1 VPAVLN
7 ELAENAVWQD
17 EPMFVSA
24 APGVL
29 LWPAAMI
36 VWGPGEASSGHA
48 HHCVQLVMALEG
60 SLRIRNEPN
69 QQWVEGLAALIKP
82 DVRHEVDAR
91 GSLALI
97 AFVDAESALG
107 GALRDRA
114 ITDITLL
121 TAEVSGWRTR
131 LCAPNGL
138 TAEAVEAWVRDEL
151 LKSRHPPVIHPG
163 VHRVLGYLRDQIG
176 STETFTL
183 RGLAEIAGLSA
194 SRFMHVFTAS
204 VGVPMRPYILWL
216 RLQRA
221 CGELMKGANA
231 TEAAHS
237 AGFSDAAHMTRTFR
251 RMLGTTPAEVVARR
265 GRSSGALIETD

>member
-1 VPAVLN
+1 
-7 ELAENAVWQD
+7 
-17 EPMFVSA
+17 MFVSA

-36 VWGPGEASSGHA
+36 VWGPGETSSGHA

-60 SLRIRNEPN
+60 SLRIRNEPD
-69 QQWVEGLAALIKP
+69 QEWVEGVAALIKP

-91 GSLALI
+91 GSMTLI

-107 GALRDRA
+107 AALRDRVIA
-114 ITDITLL
+114 EITLL
-121 TAEVSGWRTR
+121 TAAEVSRWRTR
-131 LCAPNGL
+131 LCAPDRL

-151 LKSRHPPVIHPG
+151 LKSRHAPVIHPG

-183 RGLAEIAGLSA
+183 QGLAEIAGLST

-221 CGELMKGANA
+221 CGELMKDASA

-237 AGFSDAAHMTRTFR
+237 AGFSDAAHMSRTFR
-251 RMLGTTPAEVVARR
+251 RMLGTTPVELIARK
-265 GRSSGALIETD
+265 GRSSAALIEIDESNAQS